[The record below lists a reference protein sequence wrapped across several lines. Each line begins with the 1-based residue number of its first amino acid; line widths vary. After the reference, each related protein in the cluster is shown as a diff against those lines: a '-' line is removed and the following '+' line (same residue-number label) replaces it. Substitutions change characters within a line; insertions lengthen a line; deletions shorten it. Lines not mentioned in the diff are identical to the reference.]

1 MKWAAIS
8 ALFLALAGTSAQAS
22 LITNGNFEDN
32 VIGNNSWRWF
42 GADQVNGWDGSNLEI
57 WRGYAG
63 VQAYSGQQ
71 FIELNAH
78 GNNSGNWSIFQTF
91 NTVSGARYQ
100 LSFAYRARAN
110 SNESFSVS
118 VADLNQIMTDHVTG
132 EWRLFTGY
140 FTAGNTSSLL
150 RFTSGTAGTVGNF
163 IDDVQITELPPQINS
178 NPVPT
183 GPTGALLAIAA
194 AALFWRRRQA

>member
-22 LITNGNFEDN
+22 VITNGNFEDN

-140 FTAGNTSSLL
+140 FTAGNT
-150 RFTSGTAGTVGNF
+150 TSGTAGTVGNF
-163 IDDVQITELPPQINS
+163 IDDVQITELPPQINT

>member
-22 LITNGNFEDN
+22 VITNGNFEDN

-110 SNESFSVS
+110 SNETFSVS
-118 VADLNQIMTDHVTG
+118 VADLNQTLTDHITG

-150 RFTSGTAGTVGNF
+150 RFTSGNSGTVGNF
-163 IDDVQITELPPQINS
+163 IDDVQITELPAQISSNS
-178 NPVPT
+178 VPT

>member
-8 ALFLALAGTSAQAS
+8 ALFLALAGTSAQATV
-22 LITNGNFEDN
+22 IANGNFEDN

-63 VQAYSGQQ
+63 VEAYSGQQ
-71 FIELNAH
+71 FIELNTH

-100 LSFAYRARAN
+100 LSFAYRARAS
-110 SNESFSVS
+110 SNETFSVS
-118 VADLNQIMTDHVTG
+118 VADLNQTLTDHITG

-150 RFTSGTAGTVGNF
+150 RFTSGNSGTVGNF
-163 IDDVQITELPPQINS
+163 IDDVQITELPAQISSNS
-178 NPVPT
+178 VPT

>member
-1 MKWAAIS
+1 MKWAVIS

-22 LITNGNFEDN
+22 VITNGNFEDN
-32 VIGNNSWRWF
+32 VISNNSWRWF

-78 GNNSGNWSIFQTF
+78 GANKGAWSVFQTF

-110 SNESFSVS
+110 SNETFSVT
-118 VADLNQIMTDHVTG
+118 VADLNQTLTDHVTG

-150 RFTSGTAGTVGNF
+150 RFTSGNSGTIGNF
-163 IDDVQITELPPQINS
+163 IDDVQITELPVQINS

-194 AALFWRRRQA
+194 AALFWRRSQA

>member
-22 LITNGNFEDN
+22 VITNGNFEDN

-42 GADQVNGWDGSNLEI
+42 IADQVNGWDGSNLEI

-63 VQAYSGQQ
+63 VEAYSGQQ

-78 GNNSGNWSIFQTF
+78 GSNSGAWSIFQTF

-110 SNESFSVS
+110 SNETFSVS
-118 VADLNQIMTDHVTG
+118 VADLNQTLTDHITG

-163 IDDVQITELPPQINS
+163 IDDVQITELPAQISSNS
-178 NPVPT
+178 VPT

-194 AALFWRRRQA
+194 AALFWRRRKA

>member
-22 LITNGNFEDN
+22 VITNGNFEDN

-42 GADQVNGWDGSNLEI
+42 IADQVNGWDGSNLEI

-63 VQAYSGQQ
+63 VEAYSGQQ

-78 GNNSGNWSIFQTF
+78 GSNSGAWSIFQTF

-110 SNESFSVS
+110 SNETFSVS
-118 VADLNQIMTDHVTG
+118 VADLNQTLTDHITG

-163 IDDVQITELPPQINS
+163 IDDVQITELPPQISSNS
-178 NPVPT
+178 VPT

-194 AALFWRRRQA
+194 AALFWRRRKA

>member
-22 LITNGNFEDN
+22 VITNGNFEDN

-42 GADQVNGWDGSNLEI
+42 IADQVNGWDGSNLEI

-78 GNNSGNWSIFQTF
+78 GNNNGDWSIFQTF

-110 SNESFSVS
+110 SNETFSVS
-118 VADLNQIMTDHVTG
+118 VADLNQTLTDHITG

-163 IDDVQITELPPQINS
+163 IDDVQITELPAQISSNS
-178 NPVPT
+178 VPT
-183 GPTGALLAIAA
+183 GPTGVLLAIAA
-194 AALFWRRRQA
+194 AALFWRRRKA

>member
-1 MKWAAIS
+1 MKWAVIS

-22 LITNGNFEDN
+22 VITNGNFEDN
-32 VIGNNSWRWF
+32 VISNNSWRWF

-78 GNNSGNWSIFQTF
+78 GANKGAWSVFQTF

-110 SNESFSVS
+110 SNETFSVT
-118 VADLNQIMTDHVTG
+118 VADLNQTLTDHVTG

-150 RFTSGTAGTVGNF
+150 RFTSGNSGTIGNF
-163 IDDVQITELPPQINS
+163 IDDVQITELPVQINS

>member
-22 LITNGNFEDN
+22 VITNGNFEDN

-42 GADQVNGWDGSNLEI
+42 IADQVNGWDGSNLEI

-150 RFTSGTAGTVGNF
+150 RFTSGNSGTVGNF
-163 IDDVQITELPPQINS
+163 IDDVQITELPPQINT

-183 GPTGALLAIAA
+183 GPTSALLAIAA

>member
-22 LITNGNFEDN
+22 VITNGNFEDN

-100 LSFAYRARAN
+100 LSFAYRARAS
-110 SNESFSVS
+110 SNETFSVS
-118 VADLNQIMTDHVTG
+118 VADLNQTLTDHITG

-150 RFTSGTAGTVGNF
+150 RFTSGNSGTVGNF
-163 IDDVQITELPPQINS
+163 IDDVQITELPAQISSNS
-178 NPVPT
+178 VPT

>member
-22 LITNGNFEDN
+22 VITNGNFEDN

-42 GADQVNGWDGSNLEI
+42 IADQVNGWDGSNLEI

-63 VQAYSGQQ
+63 VEAYSGQQ

-78 GNNSGNWSIFQTF
+78 GSNSGAWSIFQTF

-110 SNESFSVS
+110 SNETFSVS
-118 VADLNQIMTDHVTG
+118 VADLNQTLTDHITG

-163 IDDVQITELPPQINS
+163 IDDVQITELPAQISSNS
-178 NPVPT
+178 VPT
-183 GPTGALLAIAA
+183 GPTGVLLAIAA
-194 AALFWRRRQA
+194 AALFWRRRKA

>member
-1 MKWAAIS
+1 MKWVVIS
-8 ALFLALAGTSAQAS
+8 AFCLGLVGTSVQAS
-22 LITNGNFEDN
+22 VITNGNFEDN

-57 WRGYAG
+57 WRGFAG

-78 GNNSGNWSIFQTF
+78 GANQGAWSIFQTL
-91 NTVSGARYQ
+91 NTVSGSRYQ
-100 LSFAYRARAN
+100 LTFAYRARAN
-110 SNESFSVS
+110 SNETFSVS
-118 VADLNQIMTDHVTG
+118 VADLNQSLTDHVTG
-132 EWRLFTGY
+132 EWRMFTGF

-163 IDDVQITELPPQINS
+163 IDDIQITELPVQVSSNS
-178 NPVPT
+178 VPT
-183 GPTGALLAIAA
+183 SPTGALLAIAA
-194 AALFWRRRQA
+194 AALFWRRRKV